1 MKKVLSIKRGNLI
14 GNLYKGTMQGNE
26 GYYYK
31 IYLGKQIKSQL
42 LAQSYVYMYDQD
54 QCKEKME
61 LEMKTLMNIDK
72 DLFDFEKIEKM

>member
-1 MKKVLSIKRGNLI
+1 MNKVLTIKEGNLI
-14 GNLYKGTMQGNE
+14 GNLYKATIKGNE

-42 LAQSYVYMYDQD
+42 IAQSYVYLYDQD
-54 QCKEKME
+54 QCTEKMK

-72 DLFDFEKIEKM
+72 DLFDFNKLERK